1 MEERLKIGY
10 FSFFFF
16 MVVLAAAI
24 ILYSKLGVKVPPIQ
38 TILIFIA
45 IVIMLVSRA
54 RIEDLL
60 AGVILHPIMAM
71 SAGFLIAGALG
82 LAGGFDALLDL
93 CWRIAGFIDGIF
105 APLKGLEISFL
116 GLEKGVSLG
125 LPFVS
130 VIIVNIP
137 TITPMPCGRI
147 IGAAVIPGVYYF
159 AKAVVGATGNTLA
172 LPVLVAAFIVNAA
185 ASCGPSPLGGVGGIG
200 EGNLGVEIG
209 SSGPSQETGI
219 IIATGVTALV
229 IAFVTG
235 YALVPYLK

>member
-10 FSFFFF
+10 ISFSFF
-16 MVVLAAAI
+16 MIVLATSL
-24 ILYSKLGVKVPPIQ
+24 ILYGKFGVKVPPIQ

-45 IVIMLVSRA
+45 IVIMLISRA

-71 SAGFLIAGALG
+71 TSGFLIAGALG

-93 CWRIAGFIDGIF
+93 CWKIAHFVDAIFI
-105 APLKGLEISFL
+105 PLQGLGISFL
-116 GLEKGVSLG
+116 GLKEGISIG
-125 LPFVS
+125 LPFVA
-130 VIIVNIP
+130 VILVNIP

-147 IGAAVIPGVYYF
+147 LAAALIPGVYYF
-159 AKAVVGATGNTLA
+159 AKAIAEVTNNPVA
-172 LPVLVAAFIVNAA
+172 LPILIGAFIVNAA

-219 IIATGVTALV
+219 LIATGITALV
-229 IAFVTG
+229 VSLITG
-235 YALVPYLK
+235 KALVPYLR

>member
-10 FSFFFF
+10 ISFFFF
-16 MVVLAAAI
+16 MIVLAAAI
-24 ILYSKLGVKVPPIQ
+24 ILYSKMGVKVPPIQ

-45 IVIMLVSRA
+45 IVIMLISRA

-93 CWRIAGFIDGIF
+93 CWRIAGLVDTVFSPLQGLGIS
-105 APLKGLEISFL
+105 LL
-116 GLEKGVSLG
+116 GLEKGISLG
-125 LPFVS
+125 LPFVA

-159 AKAVVGATGNTLA
+159 AEAVAGATGNTLA

-235 YALVPYLK
+235 YALIPYLK